1 MNVKMKVAVS
11 ITPETEGDFDGITR
25 LHNLAFNQTEE
36 GELVERLRKTS
47 NFISVLSLVAKI
59 EGSVVGHILFYPIRI
74 KTGAGECNSLALAPM
89 SIHPDYQKKGIGS
102 SLLRTGLATAK
113 RLGFRSVIVLGHST
127 YYPRFGFK
135 PANRWGIGSPF
146 EVPDDVFFAIE
157 LVKNGLKDC
166 GGTVEYP
173 KEFNKI

>member
-1 MNVKMKVAVS
+1 MKVDVT

-36 GELVERLRKTS
+36 GELVKRLRKTS
-47 NFISVLSLVAKI
+47 SFISELSLVAKI
-59 EGSVVGHILFYPIRI
+59 GREVVGHILFHPIRI
-74 KTGAGECNSLALAPM
+74 KTETGECNSLALAPM
-89 SIHPDYQKKGIGS
+89 SIHPDCQNTGIGS
-102 SLLRTGLATAK
+102 SLVRKGLATAK
-113 RLGFRSVIVLGHST
+113 RLGFHSVLVVGHPR

-135 PANRWGIGSPF
+135 PANKWGISPPS
-146 EVPDDVFFAIE
+146 EVPDNAFFAVE

-173 KEFNKI
+173 KEFNML

>member
-1 MNVKMKVAVS
+1 MNVNVT
-11 ITPETEGDFDGITR
+11 ITPETEEDFNGITR

-36 GELVERLRKTS
+36 GELVKRLRKTS
-47 NFISVLSLVAKI
+47 KFISELSLVAKI
-59 EGSVVGHILFYPIRI
+59 EGAVVGHILFYPIRI
-74 KTGAGECNSLALAPM
+74 KKDTGECNSLALAPM
-89 SIHPDYQKKGIGS
+89 SIHPGYQKKGIGS
-102 SLLRTGLATAK
+102 SLVKKGLATAK
-113 RLGFRSVIVLGHST
+113 RLGFHSVIVLGHST

-135 PANRWGIGSPF
+135 PANRWRIDPPF

-173 KEFNKI
+173 KEFNKL